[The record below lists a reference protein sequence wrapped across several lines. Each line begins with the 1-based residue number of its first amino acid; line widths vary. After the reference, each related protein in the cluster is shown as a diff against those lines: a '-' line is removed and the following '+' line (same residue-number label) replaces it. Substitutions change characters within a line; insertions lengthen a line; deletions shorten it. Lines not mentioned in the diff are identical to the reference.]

1 MKEQSGTIMS
11 LPSALHCGEPSR
23 WRKASRV
30 LVLKTNLEQTSS
42 LLIFIICF
50 KYVRALF
57 SDNLKL
63 LAITISLN
71 RSGVIISESM
81 LLAGNHAR

>member
-30 LVLKTNLEQTSS
+30 LVLKTNVVPFDFDIY
-42 LLIFIICF
+42 LLQIRTRT
-50 KYVRALF
+50 V
-57 SDNLKL
+57 
-63 LAITISLN
+63 
-71 RSGVIISESM
+71 
-81 LLAGNHAR
+81 